1 MYVYVGTID
10 CFGNY
15 TIEPGARAVVFLT
28 KFRSPADL
36 VRELPEGNFNAVSLR
51 EEYFYD

>member
-1 MYVYVGTID
+1 MYVYVGIID

-15 TIEPGARAVVFLT
+15 TIEPGARAVVFLIM
-28 KFRSPADL
+28 FRLPADL
-36 VRELPEGNFNAVSLR
+36 VRGLPEGNFDAVSLR